1 MKKVWIG
8 VGIVAVLVVLGVL
21 YLHYTPVWAS
31 TSAIVAALVGLVAG
45 WFARVGYDKY
55 LKR

>member
-1 MKKVWIG
+1 MKKIWIV
-8 VGIVAVLVVLGVL
+8 VGIVILLIIAVVL
-21 YLHYTPVWAS
+21 YLHYSPVWVS
-31 TSAIVAALVGLVAG
+31 TATIVAALAGAVAG